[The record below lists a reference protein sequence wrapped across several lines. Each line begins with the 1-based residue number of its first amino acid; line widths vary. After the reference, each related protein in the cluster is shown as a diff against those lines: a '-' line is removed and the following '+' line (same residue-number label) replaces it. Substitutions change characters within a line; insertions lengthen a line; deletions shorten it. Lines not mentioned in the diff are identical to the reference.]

1 MVISAGYARHMAE
14 ELAQGWACRRCLMVT
29 SPTWPDGVR
38 QKIWLNVSHADL
50 TDAGIIV
57 FTGGTTGLPK
67 IILRS
72 FESWQRAFDAV
83 DAHYAAII
91 ENEEV
96 FIQAD
101 PGHSMFAY
109 GVLRTVHHRGCPV
122 VSDTILPNQAMEAV
136 VGIYGVPGHLN
147 LWARRLESRCET
159 RPNVR
164 WIMCGGSFLS
174 AAKQTRLRKCF
185 PNAEIHT
192 FYGAAELGYV
202 TVNNVVLP
210 DVTVQLAKSGQ
221 ILVSSPF
228 SGLRYTDGPFNT
240 VGGFI
245 ATTDMAEWLP
255 NDKLRVFGRMDQA
268 VKVSDRLI
276 FPEAIERCVLAVPG
290 VDDCVVVIEPNT
302 RRIRAAVTG
311 AADQAVILN
320 YCRDNLP
327 SYMVPKYIEILP
339 TIPLTPVGKPDLD
352 TLANILA
359 NKVIS

>member
-1 MVISAGYARHMAE
+1 MAE
-14 ELAQGWACRRCLMVT
+14 ELARGWAGGRCLMVI
-29 SPTWPDGVR
+29 SPTWPDAVR
-38 QKIWLNVSHADL
+38 QKIWLHVSRADL
-50 TDAGIIV
+50 TDVGIIV

-72 FESWQRAFDAV
+72 VETWQRAFDAV

-109 GVLRTVHHRGCPV
+109 GVLRTVHHHGRPV
-122 VSDTILPNQAMEAV
+122 VSDTVLPNQATEAV
-136 VGIYGVPGHLN
+136 VGIYGVPGHLD

-164 WIMCGGSFLS
+164 WVMCGGGFLS
-174 AAKQTRLRKCF
+174 ESSQARLRKCF
-185 PNAEIHT
+185 PNAKIHT

-210 DVTVQLAKSGQ
+210 DVTVQLAGAGQ

-228 SGLRYTDGPFNT
+228 SGLRYVDGPFNI

-255 NDKLRVFGRMDQA
+255 NGELHVFGRMDRA
-268 VKVSDRLI
+268 VKISDRLI
-276 FPEAIERCVLAVPG
+276 FPEAIERCVLSVPG
-290 VDDCVVVIEPNT
+290 VDDCVVVIDPNA
-302 RRIRAAVTG
+302 RRILAAVTG
-311 AADQAVILN
+311 AADQAAIYD
-320 YCRDNLP
+320 YCRNNLP
-327 SYMVPKYIEILP
+327 TYMVPKYIEILS
-339 TIPLTPVGKPDLD
+339 TVPLTSAGKPDLKAL
-352 TLANILA
+352 TNILA
-359 NKVIS
+359 TMDVS